1 MAWAF
6 IDMMKT
12 DTIESATSSASRVDD
27 DRLAAF
33 HDPAHRLG
41 NEMAKTLGWK
51 HHVAW
56 DTYFVYTPGMQ
67 WSGEGVPAPA
77 EWFHQLKDREM
88 WAQTA
93 ETEVGD
99 ASWTVALAEKSEADP
114 ACFATGPDLERGIR
128 EALTRAAVGV

>member
-1 MAWAF
+1 
-6 IDMMKT
+6 MMRT
-12 DTIESATSSASRVDD
+12 DTADSAVASASRVDD
-27 DRLAAF
+27 DRLTAF

-41 NEMAKTLGWK
+41 NAMARTLGWK

-56 DTYFVYTPGMQ
+56 DTYFVYPAGTTWVG
-67 WSGEGVPAPA
+67 GDVPSPV

-88 WAQTA
+88 WAKTA
-93 ETEVGD
+93 EAEVGD
-99 ASWTVALAEKSEADP
+99 AGWTEALAEKSEADP